1 MHSAYTQAALVV
13 LLLFLAPFWA
23 AAAEPGSRRLG
34 ETAYVVQETS
44 QPALLHALMNASV
57 SLLEFQI
64 PEFTVVVA
72 AWTYITQT
80 AQLMLMRN
88 FTVSSSA
95 QPPTVFDFQYLERRV
110 LLGDGATEVV
120 FTIENITLANVRK
133 NSFGIDFVQNT
144 RGSSVMLRN
153 VVLVETVCTAAPAVA
168 IAGAMAQPSLA
179 GHPPNSVQIVP
190 NTCVQLPEGRRCFED
205 SLHFSYYAARA
216 KGHKD
221 GYTFVKRNTTRVC
234 LSYVDPE
241 CLRLSGNDMDYCWM
255 QQALKVQPWL
265 QQGSK
270 QAAQLSPG
278 TKAGIAVAAGVVAA
292 AAAGV
297 LLWWCRRRRHTH
309 KLPTA
314 EDSMKMAGLQYDV
327 STNSKQSGSMYSCG
341 PPSVVSIPRSSS
353 ITGGVQ
359 LGVLLGAGSFGRVY
373 RGKWHSNDV
382 AIKVMST
389 SPAELPRV
397 LKEAEIMIGLEHDN
411 IVRALHCMVVDKQA
425 ALHGSGMPTA
435 AECKGSVSDS
445 WQLRHGSHSSTPAAS
460 SGDTAAAQPQQHAA
474 AAGSQCAAVKSQPL
488 GHQPSSCS
496 FGVAAK
502 TLPHAAHQP
511 GRPASQHQQQQGQD
525 QQEQQQQHSQQQQ
538 QQSGSLFK
546 FGSGSLGRLGKSG
559 SLSNSSSKLAAAVRG
574 LLHNSSDAAAVGAP
588 AAAAAAAVDKDIAA
602 SNISKAPDTGQQQ
615 QQQQRQKRRD
625 SKHVELPPSGKDELL
640 TYPGSSAAERTPER
654 EEVEVWLVMEL
665 CGCGNL
671 KEAYGTPRDTM
682 AMARLVSRLLEV
694 AQGMAFLHAHR
705 VLHGDL
711 KAANVLLKSTIYSS
725 FGHVSKISD
734 FGLASRLL
742 DGATHRSTQT
752 TGTISH
758 SAPEVL
764 TTGRMSA
771 AADVYSF
778 GIMMWEL
785 FTASSAFKGHFGNV
799 VQRVVAGERPPLPE
813 EAPEEYTLL
822 MTSCWCADPRQRP
835 SFKQVVECLGL
846 MLQSFCHLTQEL
858 AVLPEAAEAAGG
870 EGTAAAAAAAGSG
883 GGPGA
888 VEGLTAKQQQQQQ
901 GVGGSGSGS
910 ERRRALAESRHVQD
924 L

>member
-1 MHSAYTQAALVV
+1 MQSAYTQAALVV

-34 ETAYVVQETS
+34 KTAYVVQETS
-44 QPALLHALMNASV
+44 QPALVHALMNASV

-88 FTVSSSA
+88 FTISSSA

-110 LLGDGATEVV
+110 LLGDGATKVV

-144 RGSSVMLRN
+144 RGSTVMLRN

-190 NTCVQLPEGRRCFED
+190 NTCVQLPEGRRCFAD

-216 KGHKD
+216 KGHEA
-221 GYTFVKRNTTRVC
+221 GHTFVKRNTTRVC

-255 QQALKVQPWL
+255 QQAVKVQPWL
-265 QQGSK
+265 QQGPK

-278 TKAGIAVAAGVVAA
+278 AKAGIAVAAGVVTA
-292 AAAGV
+292 AAAGA

-314 EDSMKMAGLQYDV
+314 EDSMKMAGLHYDV
-327 STNSKQSGSMYSCG
+327 STNSKQSGSTYSVG
-341 PPSVVSIPRSSS
+341 PPSVVSVPRSSS
-353 ITGGVQ
+353 IAGGVQ

-382 AIKVMST
+382 AVKVMST

-397 LKEAEIMIGLEHDN
+397 LKEAEIMIGLQHDN

-425 ALHGSGMPTA
+425 APHGSGMPA
-435 AECKGSVSDS
+435 AECKGS
-445 WQLRHGSHSSTPAAS
+445 
-460 SGDTAAAQPQQHAA
+460 
-474 AAGSQCAAVKSQPL
+474 
-488 GHQPSSCS
+488 
-496 FGVAAK
+496 
-502 TLPHAAHQP
+502 
-511 GRPASQHQQQQGQD
+511 
-525 QQEQQQQHSQQQQ
+525 
-538 QQSGSLFK
+538 
-546 FGSGSLGRLGKSG
+546 
-559 SLSNSSSKLAAAVRG
+559 N
-574 LLHNSSDAAAVGAP
+574 
-588 AAAAAAAVDKDIAA
+588 IAA
-602 SNISKAPDTGQQQ
+602 STTNKAPDTGQQQQQ

-665 CGCGNL
+665 CGCGTL

-694 AQGMAFLHAHR
+694 AQGMAFLHAHS

-764 TTGRMSA
+764 TTGRMSP

-813 EAPEEYTLL
+813 EAPEEYNLL

-835 SFKQVVECLGL
+835 SFEQVVECLGL

-858 AVLPEAAEAAGG
+858 AVLPEAAEAAGE
-870 EGTAAAAAAAGSG
+870 EGTAAAGSG

-888 VEGLTAKQQQQQQ
+888 VEGLAVKQQQ

-910 ERRRALAESRHVQD
+910 ERRRVLAESRHVQD

>member
-1 MHSAYTQAALVV
+1 MQSAYTQAALVV

-34 ETAYVVQETS
+34 DTAYVVQETS

-88 FTVSSSA
+88 FTISSSA
-95 QPPTVFDFQYLERRV
+95 QPPTVFDFQYLDRRV

-120 FTIENITLANVRK
+120 FSVENITLANVRK

-144 RGSSVMLRN
+144 RGSTVMLRN

-190 NTCVQLPEGRRCFED
+190 NTCVQLPEGRRCFAD

-216 KGHKD
+216 KGHQG

-234 LSYVDPE
+234 LSYIDPE

-255 QQALKVQPWL
+255 QQAVKVQPWL
-265 QQGSK
+265 QQGPK

-278 TKAGIAVAAGVVAA
+278 AKAGIAVAAGVVTA
-292 AAAGV
+292 AAAGA

-314 EDSMKMAGLQYDV
+314 EDSMKMAGLHCDV
-327 STNSKQSGSMYSCG
+327 STNSKQSGSMYSVG
-341 PPSVVSIPRSSS
+341 PPSVVSVPGSSS
-353 ITGGVQ
+353 IAGGVQ

-382 AIKVMST
+382 AIKIMST

-397 LKEAEIMIGLEHDN
+397 LKEAEIMIGLQHDN

-425 ALHGSGMPTA
+425 ALHGSGMPA
-435 AECKGSVSDS
+435 AECKGS
-445 WQLRHGSHSSTPAAS
+445 
-460 SGDTAAAQPQQHAA
+460 
-474 AAGSQCAAVKSQPL
+474 
-488 GHQPSSCS
+488 
-496 FGVAAK
+496 
-502 TLPHAAHQP
+502 
-511 GRPASQHQQQQGQD
+511 
-525 QQEQQQQHSQQQQ
+525 
-538 QQSGSLFK
+538 
-546 FGSGSLGRLGKSG
+546 
-559 SLSNSSSKLAAAVRG
+559 
-574 LLHNSSDAAAVGAP
+574 
-588 AAAAAAAVDKDIAA
+588 DIAA
-602 SNISKAPDTGQQQ
+602 STTNKAPDTGQQQ

-665 CGCGNL
+665 CGCGTL

-694 AQGMAFLHAHR
+694 AQGMAFLHAHS

-725 FGHVSKISD
+725 FGQVSKISD

-764 TTGRMSA
+764 TTGRMSP

-785 FTASSAFKGHFGNV
+785 FTGSSAFKGHFGNV

-813 EAPEEYTLL
+813 EAPEEYSLL

-835 SFKQVVECLGL
+835 SFEQVVECLGL

-858 AVLPEAAEAAGG
+858 AVLPEAAEAAGE

-883 GGPGA
+883 GGLGA
-888 VEGLTAKQQQQQQ
+888 VEGLAVKQQQ

-910 ERRRALAESRHVQD
+910 ERRRVLAESRHVQD